1 MRPAIKYQNSKMKK
15 RFFTG
20 FLVGLLLFVAI
31 NLLAAHLLSD
41 CGLPSVIGMDYCA
54 DDITRAG
61 WPFKFY
67 EAGGF
72 AYHRYFNSPI
82 LLLDIFI
89 GFGLAFVGGFVV
101 RWLASRK
108 ENLVTK

>member
-1 MRPAIKYQNSKMKK
+1 MKK
-15 RFFTG
+15 RFFIG
-20 FLVGLLLFVAI
+20 FLVGFFLFVAI

-41 CGLPSVIGMDYCA
+41 CGLPSVLGMDYCA

-67 EAGGF
+67 EVGGF

-89 GFGLAFVGGFVV
+89 GFGLASVSGIVTRRLV
-101 RWLASRK
+101 SRK
-108 ENLVTK
+108 KNSLEK

>member
-1 MRPAIKYQNSKMKK
+1 MKK
-15 RFFTG
+15 QFFTG

-41 CGLPSVIGMDYCA
+41 CGLPSVIGMGHCA

-61 WPFKFY
+61 WPLQFF
-67 EAGGF
+67 EEGGF
-72 AYHRYFNSPI
+72 AYHRNFNSPN
-82 LLLDIFI
+82 LFLDIFI
-89 GFGLAFVGGFVV
+89 GFGLAFISGFVV

-108 ENLVTK
+108 DNLVEK